1 MAPASSCGRGAASIR
16 ARNCCDSAVT
26 AARLSGSTLSMSAR
40 TGAAFSAASTNRSNA
55 AVLTTNP
62 GGTAI
67 PARASSPRL
76 PPLPPTCGRSAR
88 PSSAN
93 QPTISESFTA
103 TRAAARSTQ
112 NGHDTA
118 PAVDPD
124 ALAILDPR
132 RAVTGTDHGRQA
144 VLACDDGRMA
154 HRATDVRDGSRNLAE
169 DRRPGGGWGL
179 AHPGLAL

>member
-1 MAPASSCGRGAASIR
+1 MALAMSSGNAAASIV
-16 ARNCCDSAVT
+16 ARNYSDTAVT
-26 AARLSGSTLSMSAR
+26 AARSSGSSPTTLNR
-40 TGAAFSAASTNRSNA
+40 IGAARSTTARNRSKA